1 MNSKI
6 EKIADDMGRAYDLI
20 SMLTGETK
28 IQHDRDL
35 SLNLEINDEAR
46 ALLEYS
52 MSYLNSA
59 FSALEEFN

>member
-28 IQHDRDL
+28 IQLDHDL

-46 ALLEYS
+46 SLLEYS